1 MKPEQNHNE
10 DPRPVL
16 RSTAGMMMS
25 DAARRIGAIIGGP
38 PETVRR
44 ALSRHGV
51 LRAGINLSNF
61 LLVSSRTADG
71 GPAGVSPDMAAI
83 LAVCLGLPVRYVP
96 YESPGLLADAAE
108 RDEWDIALIGAE
120 PQRAAVI
127 DFTPAYTEIEAT
139 YLVPPGS
146 ALQTVAEVDQK
157 GQRIAVAARTAYGL
171 WLERNV
177 QAAELVTGE
186 GFDGAYRHFVDQKLD
201 ALAGLRP
208 KLIEDEKTLPG
219 SRMLPGRFMAVQQA
233 LGTPKASGIALE
245 YLRSFV
251 AAAIG
256 SGIVAQLIA
265 RHGVTGLSVA
275 QMDSGR

>member
-1 MKPEQNHNE
+1 MTEEAK
-10 DPRPVL
+10 
-16 RSTAGMMMS
+16 
-25 DAARRIGAIIGGP
+25 RIGAIIGAP
-38 PETVRR
+38 PEAARQ

-83 LAVCLGLPVRYVP
+83 LAECLGLPLRYVTYP
-96 YESPGLLADAAE
+96 SPGPLADAAE
-108 RDEWDIALIGAE
+108 RDEWDVALVGAE

-139 YLVPPGS
+139 YLVPAGS
-146 ALQTVAEVDQK
+146 DLQSVAEVDRP
-157 GQRIAVAARTAYGL
+157 GRRIAVAARTAYGL
-171 WLERNV
+171 WLERNIRE
-177 QAAELVTGE
+177 AELVTGE
-186 GFDGAYRHFVDQKLD
+186 GFDGAYQHFVDRKLD

-233 LGTPKASGIALE
+233 LGTPKASGIALD
-245 YLRSFV
+245 YLRSFII
-251 AAAIG
+251 AAIE
-256 SGIVAQLIA
+256 SGVVGRLIA
-265 RHGVTGLSVA
+265 KHGVTGLSVA
-275 QMDSGR
+275 EPPPGS

>member
-1 MKPEQNHNE
+1 
-10 DPRPVL
+10 
-16 RSTAGMMMS
+16 MS
-25 DAARRIGAIIGGP
+25 AEARQIRAIIGAP
-38 PETVRR
+38 PDAASQ

-71 GPAGVSPDMAAI
+71 SPAGVSPDMAAI
-83 LAVCLGLPVRYVP
+83 LAACLDLPLKYVP
-96 YESPGLLADAAE
+96 YESPGPLADAAE
-108 RDEWDIALIGAE
+108 RDEWDVALVGAE

-139 YLVPPGS
+139 YLVPAGS
-146 ALQTVAEVDQK
+146 VLQSVAEVDRA

-177 QAAELVTGE
+177 QAAELVSGI

-208 KLIEDEKTLPG
+208 KLIEDEKTLLG
-219 SRMLPGRFMAVQQA
+219 SRLLPGRFMAVQQA
-233 LGTPKASGIALE
+233 LGTPKASGIAIG

-251 AAAIG
+251 LAAIE

-275 QMDSGR
+275 EPASGR

>member
-1 MKPEQNHNE
+1 MNE
-10 DPRPVL
+10 ETRQIL
-16 RSTAGMMMS
+16 S
-25 DAARRIGAIIGGP
+25 IIGTP
-38 PETVRR
+38 PDAVRQ

-71 GPAGVSPDMAAI
+71 DPAGVSPDMAAI
-83 LAVCLGLPVRYVP
+83 LAACLGLPLKYVP
-96 YESPGLLADAAE
+96 YESPGPLADAAE

-146 ALQTVAEVDQK
+146 PLQSAAEVDRP
-157 GQRIAVAARTAYGL
+157 GRRIAVAARTAYGL
-171 WLERNV
+171 WLERNI
-177 QAAELVTGE
+177 QAAELVTGT
-186 GFDGAYRHFVDQKLD
+186 GFDGAYRHFVDRKLD

-233 LGTPKASGIALE
+233 LGTPKASGIALD

-251 AAAIG
+251 AAAIA

-275 QMDSGR
+275 GLEQGN

>member
-1 MKPEQNHNE
+1 
-10 DPRPVL
+10 
-16 RSTAGMMMS
+16 MS
-25 DAARRIGAIIGGP
+25 EEARRITTIIGAP
-38 PETVRR
+38 PEAVRQ

-71 GPAGVSPDMAAI
+71 EPAGVSPDMAAI
-83 LAVCLGLPVRYVP
+83 LASCLDLPLTHVP
-96 YESPGLLADAAE
+96 YESPGPLADAAE
-108 RDEWDIALIGAE
+108 RDEWDVALIGAE

-146 ALQTVAEVDQK
+146 PLQSVAEVDQK
-157 GQRIAVAARTAYGL
+157 GRRIAVAARTAYGL

-177 QAAELVTGE
+177 QAAELVTGI

-208 KLIEDEKTLPG
+208 KLIEDERTLPG

-233 LGTPKASGIALE
+233 LGTPKISGIALD

-251 AAAIG
+251 AAAIA
-256 SGIVAQLIA
+256 SGVVARLIA
-265 RHGVTGLSVA
+265 KHGVCGLSVA
-275 QMDSGR
+275 ETAPGH

>member
-1 MKPEQNHNE
+1 MTISEE
-10 DPRPVL
+10 
-16 RSTAGMMMS
+16 
-25 DAARRIGAIIGGP
+25 ARRIGAIIGAP
-38 PETVRR
+38 PEAVRQ
-44 ALSRHGV
+44 ALSRHGM

-71 GPAGVSPDMAAI
+71 GPAGVSPDMAAV
-83 LAVCLGLPVRYVP
+83 LAECLDLPLEYVP
-96 YESPGLLADAAE
+96 YPSPGPLADAAE
-108 RDEWDIALIGAE
+108 RDEWDVALVGAE

-139 YLVPPGS
+139 YLVPAGS
-146 ALQTVAEVDQK
+146 PLRTVAEVDQK
-157 GQRIAVAARTAYGL
+157 GRRIAVAARTAYGL
-171 WLERNV
+171 WLERNI

-233 LGTPKASGIALE
+233 LGTPKASGIAVD
-245 YLRSFV
+245 YLTSFV
-251 AAAIG
+251 ATALRTG
-256 SGIVAQLIA
+256 LVGRLIA
-265 RHGVTGLSVA
+265 KHHVVGLSVA
-275 QMDSGR
+275 TTTA

>member
-1 MKPEQNHNE
+1 MTEEAK
-10 DPRPVL
+10 
-16 RSTAGMMMS
+16 
-25 DAARRIGAIIGGP
+25 RIGATIGVP
-38 PETVRR
+38 PEAVRQ
-44 ALSRHGV
+44 ALSRHGM

-83 LAVCLGLPVRYVP
+83 LAECLSLPLRYVP
-96 YESPGLLADAAE
+96 YASPGPLADAAE
-108 RDEWDIALIGAE
+108 RDEWDVALIGAE

-139 YLVPPGS
+139 YLVPPS
-146 ALQTVAEVDQK
+146 SPLQSVADVDRE
-157 GQRIAVAARTAYGL
+157 GRRIAVAARTAYGL
-171 WLERNV
+171 WLERNI
-177 QAAELVTGE
+177 QAAELVAGE

-233 LGTPKASGIALE
+233 LGTPKASGIALD
-245 YLRSFV
+245 YLTRFV
-251 AAAIG
+251 AAAIETG
-256 SGIVAQLIA
+256 TVARLIA
-265 RHGVTGLSVA
+265 KHGVTGLSVA
-275 QMDSGR
+275 EMSSSR

>member
-1 MKPEQNHNE
+1 MNE
-10 DPRPVL
+10 ETRQIL
-16 RSTAGMMMS
+16 S
-25 DAARRIGAIIGGP
+25 IIGTP
-38 PETVRR
+38 PDAVRQ

-71 GPAGVSPDMAAI
+71 DPAGVSPDMAAI
-83 LAVCLGLPVRYVP
+83 LAACLGLPLKYVP
-96 YESPGLLADAAE
+96 YESPGPLADAAE

-146 ALQTVAEVDQK
+146 PLQSAAEVDRP
-157 GQRIAVAARTAYGL
+157 GRRIAVAARTAYGL
-171 WLERNV
+171 WLERNI
-177 QAAELVTGE
+177 QAAELVAGT
-186 GFDGAYRHFVDQKLD
+186 GFDGAYRHFVDRKLD

-233 LGTPKASGIALE
+233 LGTPKASGIALD

-251 AAAIG
+251 AAAIA

-275 QMDSGR
+275 GLEQGN

>member
-1 MKPEQNHNE
+1 MIEEAQ
-10 DPRPVL
+10 
-16 RSTAGMMMS
+16 
-25 DAARRIGAIIGGP
+25 RIGAIIGVP
-38 PETVRR
+38 PEAVRQ
-44 ALSRHGV
+44 ALSRHGM

-83 LAVCLGLPVRYVP
+83 LAKCLGLPLAYVP
-96 YESPGLLADAAE
+96 YESPGPLADAAE
-108 RDEWDIALIGAE
+108 RDEWDVALIGAE

-146 ALQTVAEVDQK
+146 ALQLVADVDRK
-157 GQRIAVAARTAYGL
+157 GRRIAVAARTAYGL
-171 WLERNV
+171 WLERNI
-177 QAAELVTGE
+177 QEAELVAGE

-233 LGTPKASGIALE
+233 LGTPKSSGIALD
-245 YLRSFV
+245 YLTRFV
-251 AAAIG
+251 AAAIETG
-256 SGIVAQLIA
+256 TVARLIA
-265 RHGVTGLSVA
+265 KHGVTGLSVA
-275 QMDSGR
+275 EMPSGR

>member
-1 MKPEQNHNE
+1 
-10 DPRPVL
+10 
-16 RSTAGMMMS
+16 MMIS
-25 DAARRIGAIIGGP
+25 DAARRIDAIIGAP
-38 PETVRR
+38 PEAVGQ
-44 ALSRHGV
+44 ALSRHGM

-83 LAVCLGLPVRYVP
+83 LAACLGLPLEYVP

-108 RDEWDIALIGAE
+108 RDEWDVALVGAE

-139 YLVPPGS
+139 YLVPAGS
-146 ALQTVAEVDQK
+146 DLQSVAEVDRK
-157 GQRIAVAARTAYGL
+157 GRRIAVAARTAYGL
-171 WLERNV
+171 WLERNIRE
-177 QAAELVTGE
+177 AELVAGE
-186 GFDGAYRHFVDQKLD
+186 GFDGAYRHFVDRKLD

-233 LGTPKASGIALE
+233 LGTPKSAGIALD
-245 YLRSFV
+245 YLGSFV

-265 RHGVTGLSVA
+265 SHGVTGLSVA
-275 QMDSGR
+275 GMDSGR

>member
-1 MKPEQNHNE
+1 MTEEAK
-10 DPRPVL
+10 
-16 RSTAGMMMS
+16 
-25 DAARRIGAIIGGP
+25 RIGAIIGAP
-38 PETVRR
+38 PEAVRQ

-83 LAVCLGLPVRYVP
+83 LAECLGLPLQYVTYP
-96 YESPGLLADAAE
+96 SPGPLADAAE
-108 RDEWDIALIGAE
+108 RDEWDVALVGAE

-139 YLVPPGS
+139 YLVPAGS
-146 ALQTVAEVDQK
+146 TLQSVAEVDRK

-171 WLERNV
+171 WLERNIRE
-177 QAAELVTGE
+177 AELITGE
-186 GFDGAYRHFVDQKLD
+186 GFDGAYQHFVDQKLD

-233 LGTPKASGIALE
+233 LGTPKASGIALD

-251 AAAIG
+251 MAAIE
-256 SGIVAQLIA
+256 SGVVGRLIA
-265 RHGVTGLSVA
+265 KHGVTGLSVA
-275 QMDSGR
+275 EPPPGS

>member
-1 MKPEQNHNE
+1 
-10 DPRPVL
+10 
-16 RSTAGMMMS
+16 MS
-25 DAARRIGAIIGGP
+25 EEARQIAAIIGAP
-38 PETVRR
+38 PEAIRQ

-83 LAVCLGLPVRYVP
+83 LAECLGLPLQYVTYP
-96 YESPGLLADAAE
+96 SPGSLADAAE
-108 RDEWDIALIGAE
+108 RDEWDVALVGAE

-139 YLVPPGS
+139 YLVPAGS
-146 ALQTVAEVDQK
+146 PLQSVAEVDRK
-157 GQRIAVAARTAYGL
+157 GRRIAVAARTAYGL
-171 WLERNV
+171 WLERNIRE
-177 QAAELVTGE
+177 AELVTGE
-186 GFDGAYRHFVDQKLD
+186 GFDGACQHFVDQKLD

-233 LGTPKASGIALE
+233 LGTPKASGIALA
-245 YLRSFV
+245 YLTRFV

-256 SGIVAQLIA
+256 GGIVAQLIA

-275 QMDSGR
+275 EVVPGR

>member
-1 MKPEQNHNE
+1 MTEEAK
-10 DPRPVL
+10 
-16 RSTAGMMMS
+16 
-25 DAARRIGAIIGGP
+25 RIGAIIGAP
-38 PETVRR
+38 PEAVRQV
-44 ALSRHGV
+44 LSRHGV

-83 LAVCLGLPVRYVP
+83 LAECLGLPLQYVTYP
-96 YESPGLLADAAE
+96 SPGPLADAAE
-108 RDEWDIALIGAE
+108 RDEWDVALVGAE

-139 YLVPPGS
+139 YLVPAGS
-146 ALQTVAEVDQK
+146 DLQSVAEVDRK

-171 WLERNV
+171 WLERNISE
-177 QAAELVTGE
+177 AELVTGE
-186 GFDGAYRHFVDQKLD
+186 GFDGAYQHFVDQKLD

-233 LGTPKASGIALE
+233 LGTPKASGIALD
-245 YLRSFV
+245 YLRNFV
-251 AAAIG
+251 MAAIE
-256 SGIVAQLIA
+256 SGVVGRLIA
-265 RHGVTGLSVA
+265 KHGVTGLSVA
-275 QMDSGR
+275 EPPPGN

>member
-1 MKPEQNHNE
+1 M
-10 DPRPVL
+10 
-16 RSTAGMMMS
+16 TMS
-25 DAARRIGAIIGGP
+25 AEARQIAAIIGAP
-38 PETVRR
+38 PKAVRQ

-83 LAVCLGLPVRYVP
+83 LAACLGLPLTYVP
-96 YESPGLLADAAE
+96 YESPGPVADAAE
-108 RDEWDIALIGAE
+108 CDEWDIALIGAE

-139 YLVPPGS
+139 YLVPAS
-146 ALQTVAEVDQK
+146 STLQSVVEVDQK
-157 GQRIAVAARTAYGL
+157 GRRIAVAGRTAYGL
-171 WLERNV
+171 WLERNI

-233 LGTPKASGIALE
+233 LGTPKASGIAID

-251 AAAIG
+251 SAAIRTG
-256 SGIVAQLIA
+256 LVGRLIA
-265 RHGVTGLSVA
+265 RHGVVGLSVA
-275 QMDSGR
+275 EATP

>member
-1 MKPEQNHNE
+1 MTEEAK
-10 DPRPVL
+10 
-16 RSTAGMMMS
+16 
-25 DAARRIGAIIGGP
+25 RIGAIIGAP
-38 PETVRR
+38 PEAVRQ
-44 ALSRHGV
+44 ALSPHGM

-83 LAVCLGLPVRYVP
+83 LAECLGLPLAYVP
-96 YESPGLLADAAE
+96 YESPGPLADAAE
-108 RDEWDIALIGAE
+108 GDQWDVALIGAE

-146 ALQTVAEVDQK
+146 DLQSVGEVDRK
-157 GQRIAVAARTAYGL
+157 GRRIAVAARTAYAL
-171 WLERNV
+171 WLERNI
-177 QAAELVTGE
+177 QAAELVSGE

-233 LGTPKASGIALE
+233 LGTPKTSGIALD
-245 YLRSFV
+245 YLTRFV
-251 AAAIG
+251 AATIETG
-256 SGIVAQLIA
+256 TVARLIA
-265 RHGVTGLSVA
+265 KHGVAGLSVA
-275 QMDSGR
+275 ELHSAR

>member
-1 MKPEQNHNE
+1 MTLGE
-10 DPRPVL
+10 D
-16 RSTAGMMMS
+16 
-25 DAARRIGAIIGGP
+25 ARRIRAIIGEP
-38 PETVRR
+38 PQAARQ

-83 LAVCLGLPVRYVP
+83 LAACLGLPLRYVP
-96 YESPGLLADAAE
+96 YESPGPLADAAE
-108 RDEWDIALIGAE
+108 RDEWDVALVGAE

-146 ALQTVAEVDQK
+146 ALQSVAEVDRK
-157 GQRIAVAARTAYGL
+157 GRRIAVAARTAYGL

-177 QAAELVTGE
+177 QAAELITGE
-186 GFDGAYRHFVDQKLD
+186 GFDGAYRQFVDRKLD

-208 KLIEDEKTLPG
+208 KLIEDERTLPG
-219 SRMLPGRFMAVQQA
+219 SRMLPGRFMAVKQA
-233 LGTPKASGIALE
+233 LGTPKASGAALA
-245 YLRSFV
+245 YLTSFV
-251 AAAIG
+251 VAAIG

-275 QMDSGR
+275 GVDSGR